1 MLERSR
7 CYFWDVSVDKLSA
20 STFLYLTCWLC
31 YFVWVKKKLGRLLF
45 LRVNLQGNWGT
56 SLSLSLSL
64 IVKYNSHTHMGL
76 NYSLLIYGERRCYLA
91 LRSLGTFLMRE
102 NTYLF
107 FNVFYFVLGYTSAD
121 WYKVFK
127 TCGLDDQVLMQHTH
141 TQTHT
146 HIHTRY
152 S

>member
-1 MLERSR
+1 
-7 CYFWDVSVDKLSA
+7 
-20 STFLYLTCWLC
+20 
-31 YFVWVKKKLGRLLF
+31 
-45 LRVNLQGNWGT
+45 
-56 SLSLSLSL
+56 
-64 IVKYNSHTHMGL
+64 MGL

-121 WYKVFK
+121 WYKAFK

-141 TQTHT
+141 SLTYTRDIHRVFA
-146 HIHTRY
+146 HIWVYNYIRY
-152 S
+152 CSSVLLHYIVYCKTSPLECLFILKFAPVDFTKEIMLELMIKCSWRVLLVPLFWNF